1 MWHYCATSHS
11 KFRTSVSPIP
21 PYLSDSKILGFFF
34 AVKHCKCSQPLG
46 RGLFSR
52 GIYPELR
59 RVKLFFPGIYLNK
72 QFDSWHWNFAFRSA
86 FLRKQDDL
94 IFIFPCKHVV
104 MSPQNNYTFPPCL
117 VDSLCGGISK
127 RQSFMRKYGR
137 FRKGRDRNQR
147 KL

>member
-1 MWHYCATSHS
+1 MFPTIGEG
-11 KFRTSVSPIP
+11 P
-21 PYLSDSKILGFFF
+21 
-34 AVKHCKCSQPLG
+34 
-46 RGLFSR
+46 LFSR
-52 GIYPELR
+52 GTYPELG
-59 RVKLFFPGIYLNK
+59 RVKLFFPSIYLNR

-117 VDSLCGGISK
+117 VDSLGSGISK

-137 FRKGRDRNQR
+137 FREGKRQESEKALGEKKKSVRLGIVDRAWAQN
-147 KL
+147 L